1 MFSNSERLFSF
12 EESYLGSPRREAF
25 YRRMSWVI
33 ELTRG
38 LHRSVKSAACA
49 DTGKASVFYV
59 PSFFA
64 LCLGICSGRCLFS
77 RLSAE
82 MRTSSVRNF
91 VRLALIAV
99 ALCLAKWAAP
109 AFSMAPVPMENDME
123 MSFGKHRGRLISEIA
138 EEDPSYLKWLLGQT
152 EDPDSS
158 SRLLEVAEYVREYFP
173 EVEDAAV
180 VGFGK
185 YKGMSVSQLV
195 KEDPDYC
202 SWILATA
209 AKEDSGNRGFLEVA
223 EWLKELVGPQ
233 GPPMRGRPVTPPIR
247 FTRARRSI
255 SSESGFGVEA
265 ETTGFNGAS
274 TCAVNRSSPVSG
286 FSVPFEACGRRL
298 FSRLSAEMRTS
309 PFRSLGRF
317 TLFALALS
325 LAKWAGLTLPS
336 II

>member
-1 MFSNSERLFSF
+1 
-12 EESYLGSPRREAF
+12 
-25 YRRMSWVI
+25 
-33 ELTRG
+33 
-38 LHRSVKSAACA
+38 
-49 DTGKASVFYV
+49 
-59 PSFFA
+59 
-64 LCLGICSGRCLFS
+64 
-77 RLSAE
+77 
-82 MRTSSVRNF
+82 VRNF

-223 EWLKELVGPQ
+223 EWLKDNHPELQAPKDL
-233 GPPMRGRPVTPPIR
+233 R
-247 FTRARRSI
+247 
-255 SSESGFGVEA
+255 
-265 ETTGFNGAS
+265 
-274 TCAVNRSSPVSG
+274 
-286 FSVPFEACGRRL
+286 
-298 FSRLSAEMRTS
+298 
-309 PFRSLGRF
+309 
-317 TLFALALS
+317 
-325 LAKWAGLTLPS
+325 
-336 II
+336 